1 MADLSGMFSNLRQA
15 SMPYQ
20 RQPAQPVST
29 DPRQQTALQAA
40 GVTNPMLQMFG
51 QGLGGMLGTEMRSPA
66 QQEQAMLRGLDL
78 KSDTDLQKLSDFYA
92 KRGEADKAFAYQQR
106 AEAARSRNSA
116 EFETNRKKAYQLH
129 VNEYIKAVQSGDKQR
144 QTEVSEAMGKTFGDL
159 WSVSE
164 QTKARQV
171 ADAANEPERKE
182 FINTAKTELREVLD
196 SGNSKDIAAKIA
208 DLQGRAATIGGINIE
223 SVVSSELQINRA
235 LKSITD
241 EQSDKAFNQ
250 VVYDQ
255 LNAED
260 QDEAKRYK
268 NPEEYGVTR
277 SNKDAISWLRSE
289 ADEKERAKAAEAKAR
304 AGEEPTGLIK
314 DKTVFDDVVKGVVDT
329 LIAPGNLSDPKT
341 ANVYKSVDKIVSGLY
356 SESKNVYTADE
367 IRTYVLEPSMTQY
380 TDRLSEGDVK
390 GGSWSGPSLEKEL
403 RPVLLEKFEKFKEA
417 KKRGLI

>member
-1 MADLSGMFSNLRQA
+1 MALGFSSGLLTGLQQYGQGGGA
-15 SMPYQ
+15 I
-20 RQPAQPVST
+20 PA
-29 DPRQQTALQAA
+29 DPRQRDAMQAA
-40 GVTNPMLQMFG
+40 GVTNPLLQQFGKSIGGMFG
-51 QGLGGMLGTEMRSPA
+51 VDTRSPQ

-78 KSDTDLQKLSDFYA
+78 KNEADLQKVSDFYA
-92 KRGEADKAFAYQQR
+92 KRGETDRAFAYQQR

-182 FINTAKTELREVLD
+182 FISTAKTELREALD

-223 SVVSSELQINRA
+223 SIVSSELQINRA

-260 QDEAKRYK
+260 QNEAKRYK

-277 SNKDAISWLRSE
+277 SNKDAIAWLRSE
-289 ADEKERAKAAEAKAR
+289 ADEKERAAAAAAKAK

-329 LIAPGNLSDPKT
+329 LIAPGDLGETKT

-367 IRTYVLEPSMTQY
+367 IRKNVLEPAFNEY
-380 TDRLSEGDVK
+380 KDRLAEGDVK
-390 GGSWSGPSLEKEL
+390 DGFWSGSSLEKEL
-403 RPVLLEKFEKFKEA
+403 RPMLIKQFDQFKLEHEA
-417 KKRGLI
+417 KRRGLL

>member
-1 MADLSGMFSNLRQA
+1 M
-15 SMPYQ
+15 
-20 RQPAQPVST
+20 
-29 DPRQQTALQAA
+29 ALQLPQTLLSQVA
-40 GVTNPMLQMFG
+40 NFG
-51 QGLGGMLGTEMRSPA
+51 QQPMQNLQQGLLTPVQVAAQQPSGIGALVSGLGGMFGVDTRSPQ

-78 KSDTDLQKLSDFYA
+78 KSDADLQKLSDFYA

-129 VNEYIKAVQSGDKQR
+129 VNEYIKAVQSGDKAR

-314 DKTVFDDVVKGVVDT
+314 DKTVFDDAVKGVVDT
-329 LIAPGNLSDPKT
+329 FIAPGDLSKYKT
-341 ANVYKSVDKIVSGLY
+341 EDVYKSVDKIVSGIY
-356 SESKNVYTADE
+356 SQTKNVYTVDE
-367 IRTYVLEPSMTQY
+367 ITKRVLEPAMNEY
-380 TDRLSEGDVK
+380 KDRLSKGDV
-390 GGSWSGPSLEKEL
+390 GSGVWSKPSLEKEL
-403 RPVLLEKFEKFKEA
+403 RPVLMQRFYDFQLESEA
-417 KKRGLI
+417 KRRGLL